1 MARTNAQI
9 KGDALERAVQLLE
22 TVILGTNAS
31 TREATVTI
39 KPKKIIDDNGVKHEI
54 DIYITVDPGN
64 GYESIYIFECK
75 NWEQKVGKNEI
86 IVLSEKID
94 VIRATKGF
102 FVAKSFTIDAKARA
116 KQDQRITLL
125 IATDDLGTSTSF
137 ITDFSININTNI
149 DSHANFIYPPGATAK
164 LPKLTNESFALYRN
178 EPLLL
183 RTVNERIRQQLID
196 ETMQR
201 APADAFFEDAGGY
214 KRTQSVFFQPQEL
227 VIEGCEIYRADMTV
241 TWKTRIIYPS
251 IVSKFNIETRG
262 RVIMYESGE
271 VPLVGNIQMS
281 LVEIEKP

>member
-22 TVILGTNAS
+22 TFILGTNSS

-39 KPKKIIDDNGVKHEI
+39 EPKKIIDDNSVKHEI

-64 GYESIYIFECK
+64 GYESVYIFECK

-86 IVLSEKID
+86 IVFSEKID
-94 VIRATKGF
+94 VTRATKGF
-102 FVAKSFTIDAKARA
+102 FVAKSFTIDAEARA
-116 KQDQRITLL
+116 KQDKRITLL
-125 IATDDLGTSTSF
+125 IATDELGISTSL
-137 ITDFSININTNI
+137 ITDFSININTDV
-149 DSHANFIYPPGATAK
+149 DSYANFICRPGTTAK
-164 LPKLTNESFALYRN
+164 PPKLTNESFALYRN
-178 EPLLL
+178 EHLLL
-183 RTVNERIRQQLID
+183 RIVNERIRQQLID

-201 APADAFFEDAGGY
+201 APADVFFEDVGGY
-214 KRTQSVFFQPQEL
+214 KRTQSVLFQPQEL
-227 VIEGCEIYRADMTV
+227 VIEGCEIYQADMTV
-241 TWKTRIIYPS
+241 TWKTRIIRPS

-271 VPLVGNIQMS
+271 IPSVGNIQMS